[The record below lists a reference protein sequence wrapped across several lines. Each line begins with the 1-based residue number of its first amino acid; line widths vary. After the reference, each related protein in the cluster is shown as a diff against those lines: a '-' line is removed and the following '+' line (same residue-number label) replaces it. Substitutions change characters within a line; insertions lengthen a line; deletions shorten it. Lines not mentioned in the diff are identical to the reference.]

1 METPFGYETIQF
13 HIQRAVSESLLW
25 ARLHTRLCWDTAV
38 TKTLLFLEDSQSSRR
53 DKARMGDR
61 QTEESAPSP
70 MIPHWRPQE
79 RAWSET

>member
-25 ARLHTRLCWDTAV
+25 ARLHTRLCWDPTV
-38 TKTLLFLEDSQSSRR
+38 TKTLLFLEDSQSSKR
-53 DKARMGDR
+53 DKAGTGDT
-61 QTEESAPSP
+61 QTEESGL
-70 MIPHWRPQE
+70 IPHWRPQE